1 MKLAHS
7 FEIGTDYILQKQ
19 EKANNGRI
27 FISKGRFYLEQPKVI
42 LRLSLVK
49 CGREQPE
56 QNKQTNKMEKK
67 GEW

>member
-1 MKLAHS
+1 MEEFSSLRV
-7 FEIGTDYILQKQ
+7 D
-19 EKANNGRI
+19 
-27 FISKGRFYLEQPKVI
+27 FIWRQPKVI